1 MPGKSPT
8 SRCFSLRSLWRV
20 KEWIG
25 LWVPT
30 YMGYW
35 HAFVL
40 HSREN
45 YNCTVECVRWDL
57 ICTLLHFAHDYNF
70 LLHTSKHSDNKVE
83 LKDKWEL
90 KYATPNHSSSL
101 VILLIRGLEILPE
114 DLASCRLG
122 NLSNELDA
130 TGQMLVC
137 RERSSNVALRERL

>member
-1 MPGKSPT
+1 
-8 SRCFSLRSLWRV
+8 
-20 KEWIG
+20 
-25 LWVPT
+25 
-30 YMGYW
+30 MG
-35 HAFVL
+35 F
-40 HSREN
+40 N
-45 YNCTVECVRWDL
+45 

-101 VILLIRGLEILPE
+101 VILLIRGLEIFPE

-137 RERSSNVALRERL
+137 RESSSNVALRERL